1 MGSQR
6 HLLGLVIALTA
17 GSAWAQSSG
26 ALRWRGGSEPLGL
39 QAGQAAPRVPCGSFA
54 FSCDTA
60 TLPLYSSPNASRS
73 LSMLLGSTDAAPLA
87 RENRTP
93 GLNVS
98 LVGQAGLGWDLGVY
112 GRVGTTFNRAGNA
125 LTPLT
130 ATDGGLSYGV
140 GLSWDFSRRG
150 SAALGLDSYDMR
162 GSLGEGRDVR
172 GSLGL
177 QWRY

>member
-6 HLLGLVIALTA
+6 HLLGLVLALAA
-17 GSAWAQSSG
+17 GSAWAQSTG

-60 TLPLYSSPNASRS
+60 TLPLYTSATAPRS
-73 LSMLLGSTDAAPLA
+73 LSMLLGSTDADPLT

-93 GLNVS
+93 GLSVS

-125 LTPLT
+125 LAAPM
-130 ATDGGLSYGV
+130 ATEGGLTYGV
-140 GLSWDFSRRG
+140 GLSWDFSHRG

-162 GSLGEGRDVR
+162 GGVGEGRDVR